1 MTGGALDR
9 TRRAGRVGRIQ
20 ALLWR
25 RPWMRAALLLGP
37 GLTWFVVIYLAS
49 LVLLLI
55 TAFWQINPFTTAIE
69 RVWNIDNF
77 RTLVTD
83 GTYRLIILRTIGLA
97 TAVTITDAVLAFP
110 FAYYMARVASRRVQT
125 ALFAAV
131 LLPLWASYLARVYA
145 WILILNHDGVLNWS
159 LLLVHL
165 PPASLGYTNWAMWI
179 VFSYIWLPFMII
191 PTYAA
196 LERIPPSYLE
206 AAADLGAR
214 QGRTTWDIVLPLALR
229 VWAVGILLFLF
240 IPIALVIVYAFNV
253 STIQSWPIPGV
264 TLKWFGQ
271 TWQDPEVRRA
281 LLLSVEAG
289 LMATAVALVLGSMA
303 AFAIHRFQFFGREI
317 ISFALVLPLALPGII
332 TGMSLNSFFAFNQIT
347 FSLWTIVIGHAT
359 FCIVI
364 VYNNVLA
371 RLRRTS
377 SSLLEAAMDLGAS
390 GWRSF
395 VDVTLPLI
403 STALVAGALLAFAL
417 SFAEVIVTTFTAGG
431 AETPRPLGVRRHR
444 LRPRPPGG
452 KV

>member
-1 MTGGALDR
+1 MTVGALDR

-131 LLPLWASYLARVYA
+131 LLPLWASYLARLYA
-145 WILILNHDGVLNWS
+145 WILILNHSGVLNWS
-159 LLLVHL
+159 LQSIGL
-165 PPASLGYTNWAMWI
+165 PAANLAYTDVAVWI

-196 LERIPPSYLE
+196 LERIPDSLIE

-214 QGRTTWDIVLPLALR
+214 RWRTLR
-229 VWAVGILLFLF
+229 D
-240 IPIALVIVYAFNV
+240 VI
-253 STIQSWPIPGV
+253 
-264 TLKWFGQ
+264 
-271 TWQDPEVRRA
+271 
-281 LLLSVEAG
+281 
-289 LMATAVALVLGSMA
+289 
-303 AFAIHRFQFFGREI
+303 
-317 ISFALVLPLALPGII
+317 LPLALPGVVAGSI
-332 TGMSLNSFFAFNQIT
+332 FT
-347 FSLWTIVIGHAT
+347 FSLTLGDYITPVLIGGAGSS
-359 FCIVI
+359 FIGNV
-364 VYNNVLA
+364 VYSNVGIANNVPFAAALA
-371 RLRRTS
+371 TIPVVVMALY
-377 SSLLEAAMDLGAS
+377 LLAAKRLGA
-390 GWRSF
+390 F
-395 VDVTLPLI
+395 E
-403 STALVAGALLAFAL
+403 AL
-417 SFAEVIVTTFTAGG
+417 
-431 AETPRPLGVRRHR
+431 
-444 LRPRPPGG
+444 
-452 KV
+452 